1 MFSGDTGSLSS
12 LGSSSSTTFI
22 SSLRHNI
29 DQLTSSKGVAGIKS
43 NTSNSSS
50 LSTTSTTS
58 SISLINSSIS
68 VPPFNITSS
77 HSQPKLESI
86 RDVSAPKENSKDMIG
101 AVKERLIT
109 KIDPVEMTAKSTVV
123 IVPQDTVKRSA
134 MLLSGPK
141 FRVNSKEILK
151 NKLAVN
157 SDTIYSV
164 SVSAI
169 GKNFYLIKI

>member
-12 LGSSSSTTFI
+12 LGSSSP
-22 SSLRHNI
+22 LHNI
-29 DQLTSSKGVAGIKS
+29 DRLTSNKSVGGIKS
-43 NTSNSSS
+43 NTSNSSN
-50 LSTTSTTS
+50 LSTASTTS

-68 VPPFNITSS
+68 IPSLIITSS
-77 HSQPKLESI
+77 HSQSKLESI
-86 RDVSAPKENSKDMIG
+86 QDLSTPTENSKDMIG

-109 KIDPVEMTAKSTVV
+109 KIDPVEMTAKSTIV

-141 FRVNSKEILK
+141 FRLNCKEILK
-151 NKLAVN
+151 DKLTVN

-164 SVSAI
+164 SVS
-169 GKNFYLIKI
+169 KIFL